1 MKANFR
7 FALILLVGVMFA
19 AFLTGPASHA
29 GPDSPDIAA
38 LVDRVERERL
48 REHVDEIDEPR
59 NAFAQPE
66 ALQRTADYIQGAL
79 EGYGYPVRLE
89 PVTFSDATSPN
100 VIAVQE
106 GASCSERVFI
116 VGAHY
121 DSVDVTPGA
130 DDDAS
135 GVAAMLEIAR
145 VLADTRLPATVWYTG
160 FTMEENGLVG
170 SFNMAQDAEEAGLE
184 IVGMYSLEMIGY
196 TTEESDFIVILGN
209 RASVR
214 LTDAY
219 RRAQEAHVPELPSVI
234 ANVPGNGEEQRDS
247 RRSDN
252 APFWD
257 RGFQALMVTDTAN
270 FRNPNYH
277 EPSDTIDTLDFD
289 FMTNVTKAM
298 LAMTV
303 EYLAYDGDGDGE
315 ADACS
320 GPLIATPTESL
331 PNPEELL
338 GESST
343 PTLRATFTPAPVI
356 DGLPETGG
364 GAGDGGSA
372 SLAAWWL
379 VALSLVAGALAVLA
393 AAVALLRRPAPSR
406 TGR

>member
-1 MKANFR
+1 MNTNIR
-7 FALILLVGVMFA
+7 LVLILLVVGVMFA
-19 AFLTGPASHA
+19 VFLTGPASHA

-38 LVDRVERERL
+38 LVDRVEQERL
-48 REHVDEIDEPR
+48 REHVDAIDEPR

-100 VIAVQE
+100 IIAVQE

-145 VLADTRLPATVWYTG
+145 VLADTRLPATVWFTG

-170 SFNMAQDAEEAGLE
+170 SFNMAQDAADAGLE

-209 RASVR
+209 TASVR

-257 RGFQALMVTDTAN
+257 RGYQAMMVTDTAN

-289 FMTNVTKAM
+289 FMTDVAKAM
-298 LAMTV
+298 LATTV
-303 EYLAYDGDGDGE
+303 EYLTYDGDGDGE

-320 GPLIATPTESL
+320 GPLIATPTDTPLATAAPSE
-331 PNPEELL
+331 PV
-338 GESST
+338 GESPT
-343 PTLRATFTPAPVI
+343 PTLQAPVV

-364 GAGDGGSA
+364 GAGDGGPA
-372 SLAAWWL
+372 SLVAWPL
-379 VALSLVAGALAVLA
+379 VAGALVAGALAVLA
-393 AAVALLRRPAPSR
+393 AALVARRSAQRPSS
-406 TGR
+406 